1 MPFIRI
7 MVWLA
12 LAALAAAALLDMR
25 QTALAER
32 VPHCA
37 AEHSRELLVSVVAVD
52 VAAATA
58 TDTEPPRLRLL
69 ADVLEDEA
77 LRCRLQDRRLRL
89 NWYFAPSLEVGEVW
103 RVVASV
109 RAPWGHQN
117 PGGFDYERWLMSQGI
132 DGVGYVRSGELERA
146 ALDRLSRRQ
155 QLRTRIAER
164 VAPYARGAQLRALAT
179 GDSQGLTDADWSLL
193 RRTGTVHLLVV
204 SGLHVGLV
212 AMLGYLLGLG
222 AARLAP
228 WLLLW
233 MPAGWLAAGLSLA
246 AILAFIWL
254 CGAEA
259 PALRAGTMG
268 TLGLLALAGGRRA
281 PPASWLALAALAVV
295 GLSPLSVLSQGF
307 WLSFGAVAAL
317 VAGFAH
323 LAPRPGWLA
332 GLVRAQLL
340 MLFAMTPLTAV
351 VVGEIAPV
359 AGLSNLFAVP
369 WLSFVVVPLVMLGL
383 VAVLLGLP
391 LDWLAWTLAD
401 WSLAVLLG
409 GLETLAGGAPHLAPT
424 ALWQG
429 IFSLAAGA
437 CALAAPNWRSRL
449 AGLPLWA
456 AGLLVLQDRPDWG
469 EFQVLALDVGQGSA
483 LVVDTRR
490 HRLLFDAGM
499 KFPSGFDLGEVVVLP
514 ALAATGRRHLDRL
527 IVSHNDLDH
536 AGGVPAVLAGAPVAS
551 VLGDL
556 PDGSGEPCGRGQ
568 RWTWDG
574 VAFAILHPPSGHA
587 ASGNDS
593 SCVLQVTAGEER
605 ALFTG
610 DISRRAEGLLVD
622 QGLGSASL
630 LVAPH
635 HGSGTS
641 SSRRF
646 VEAVNPSAVFVT
658 AGWRNRYG
666 HPHAA
671 VLRRYRLLGARVWIT
686 GADGALF
693 WSSAEPEAVRAL
705 RRQRLGGWRWWV
717 NQPPPEALR

>member
-12 LAALAAAALLDMR
+12 LAALAAASLLDMR
-25 QTALAER
+25 QAALAQR

-37 AEHSRELLVSVVAVD
+37 AEHSRELLVSVAAAEP
-52 VAAATA
+52 VAAATEA
-58 TDTEPPRLRLL
+58 QPPRLSLL
-69 ADVLEDEA
+69 ADVLQDEA
-77 LRCRLQDRRLRL
+77 LRCRLQGRRLRL
-89 NWYFAPSLEVGEVW
+89 NWYYPPPLQVGEVW

-109 RAPWGHQN
+109 RVPWGHQN

-132 DGVGYVRSGELERA
+132 DGVGYVRSGELEHRA
-146 ALDRLSRRQ
+146 LGGPNLRR

-164 VAPYARGAQLRALAT
+164 AAPYPRGAHLRALAT
-179 GDSQGLTDADWSLL
+179 GDGQGLNDADWSLL

-212 AMLGYLLGLG
+212 AMLGYLVGLG

-233 MPAGWLAAGLSLA
+233 VPAGWLAAGFSLT
-246 AILAFIWL
+246 AILAFVWL

-268 TLGLLALAGGRRA
+268 VLGLLALAGGRRA
-281 PPASWLALAALAVV
+281 PAASWLALAALVVV
-295 GLSPLSVLSQGF
+295 GASPLSVLSQGF

-317 VAGFAH
+317 IAGFAR

-332 GLVRAQLL
+332 GLLRAQVL
-340 MLFAMTPLTAV
+340 MLFAMTPLTAA

-369 WLSFVVVPLVMLGL
+369 WLSFVVVPLVMLAL
-383 VAVLLGLP
+383 VAMILGLP
-391 LDWLAWTLAD
+391 LDWLAWSLAD
-401 WSLAVLLG
+401 WSLGVLLG
-409 GLETLAGGAPHLAPT
+409 GLEALDRGSPHLAPI
-424 ALWQG
+424 ALWRG
-429 IFSLAAGA
+429 ACSLVAFA
-437 CALAAPNWRSRL
+437 CALAAPSWRTRL
-449 AGLPLWA
+449 ACLPLWA
-456 AGLLVLQDRPDWG
+456 AGLLAVQERPAWG
-469 EFQVLALDVGQGSA
+469 EFKVQALDVGQGSA
-483 LVVDTRR
+483 LVVDTRQ

-499 KFPSGFDLGEVVVLP
+499 RFPSGFDVGEAVVLP
-514 ALAATGRRHLDRL
+514 ALAATGRRRLDL
-527 IVSHNDLDH
+527 VIVSHSDLDH
-536 AGGVPAVLAGAPVAS
+536 AGGVPAVLAGAEVAA

-556 PDGSGEPCGRGQ
+556 PGVAAEPCVRGR

-574 VAFAILHPPSGHA
+574 VEFAILHPPIGYA
-587 ASGNDS
+587 APGNDG
-593 SCVLQVTAGEER
+593 SCVLQITAGKVR

-610 DISRRAEGLLVD
+610 DITRRAERLLVE
-622 QGLGSASL
+622 QGLAPVSL
-630 LVAPH
+630 LIAPH
-635 HGSGTS
+635 HGSSTS

-646 VEAVNPSAVFVT
+646 LEAANPAVVFVT

-671 VLRRYRLLGARVWIT
+671 VLRRYRLQGASFWIT

-693 WSSAEPEAVRAL
+693 WSSAAPAAVRAL

-717 NQPPPEALR
+717 NEPPAGEQH